1 MPRYPLTCD
10 IEIGL
15 AQSAQLQAAQSY
27 ILPVKPSIEGETVI
41 TVFWLDN
48 FDMNVESAT
57 CGGAINTTY
66 IQEETEHTSLLYTH
80 TNVER
85 TKSRGL
91 KIENVNFGRLAIN
104 IKQELPVFSQIDEL
118 QVHEVVNPF
127 CMNYLIWV
135 IIRSRMYLIKLYFLT
150 VVGTFC

>member
-1 MPRYPLTCD
+1 
-10 IEIGL
+10 
-15 AQSAQLQAAQSY
+15 
-27 ILPVKPSIEGETVI
+27 
-41 TVFWLDN
+41 
-48 FDMNVESAT
+48 MNAF
-57 CGGAINTTY
+57 
-66 IQEETEHTSLLYTH
+66 QEETEHTSLLYTH
-80 TNVER
+80 TNVEN

-135 IIRSRMYLIKLYFLT
+135 IIRNRMYLIKLYFLT